1 MNRVIRFY
9 DYEQCFAHYTKRIMN
24 IRQAKIYGE
33 VIVAKPVL
41 LLAIIDSIDGKVF
54 IDNRFVINDWIER
67 RYLMLMSKY
76 AKPSQFDDLT
86 GIEKPFWH
94 METDGFWHLQYP
106 GESLS
111 KGHTPS
117 KGWLI
122 ENVSYAYL
130 DDDLWFLLQ
139 NKEWRIKLRNY
150 IVEHKLTDGNWFGKI
165 AAEGVGAITALLF
178 AA

>member
-24 IRQAKIYGE
+24 IRQAKIHGE

-41 LLAIIDSIDGKVF
+41 LLAIIDGIDGKVF

-76 AKPSQFDDLT
+76 AKPSKFDDLT

-94 METDGFWHLQYP
+94 MEIG
-106 GESLS
+106 
-111 KGHTPS
+111 
-117 KGWLI
+117 
-122 ENVSYAYL
+122 
-130 DDDLWFLLQ
+130 WFLASAVPCM
-139 NKEWRIKLRNY
+139 N
-150 IVEHKLTDGNWFGKI
+150 
-165 AAEGVGAITALLF
+165 IT
-178 AA
+178 